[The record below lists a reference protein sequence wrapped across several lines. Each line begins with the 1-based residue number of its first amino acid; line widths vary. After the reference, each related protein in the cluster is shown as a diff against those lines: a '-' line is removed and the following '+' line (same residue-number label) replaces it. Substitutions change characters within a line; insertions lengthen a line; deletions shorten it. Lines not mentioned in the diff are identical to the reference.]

1 MKRLLSLLVTGSLLV
16 TPVLAAQTGVE
27 DSFPAVRE
35 PASFADVASGS
46 WYTDAAGLCYVT
58 GLLNGTGN
66 GNFSPSRSVTI
77 GEAATLAARIH
88 HILNGGDG
96 TLPEAPDR
104 KSVV

>member
-58 GLLNGTGN
+58 ERYQLHRHPQSADPEL
-66 GNFSPSRSVTI
+66 
-77 GEAATLAARIH
+77 EAAVL
-88 HILNGGDG
+88 
-96 TLPEAPDR
+96 LPA
-104 KSVV
+104 

>member
-35 PASFADVASGS
+35 PASFADVASGG

-66 GNFSPSRSVTI
+66 GNFSPAAPSPSARLPPWPPASTI
-77 GEAATLAARIH
+77 
-88 HILNGGDG
+88 
-96 TLPEAPDR
+96 
-104 KSVV
+104 S